1 MAPIGLKAVVGERR
15 GLLRVLYL
23 F

>member
-15 GLLRVLYL
+15 GLIRILNP
-23 F
+23 

>member
-15 GLLRVLYL
+15 GLIRVLSPL
-23 F
+23 

>member
-15 GLLRVLYL
+15 GLIRVLNP
-23 F
+23 

>member
-15 GLLRVLYL
+15 GLLGVLSPL
-23 F
+23 